1 MPKIEVKSDL
11 SGTVWKILVAPG
23 QKVSEGDTLILIESM
38 KMEVPIIADE
48 PGTVVEVR
56 FNEGDAVSRGQVAA
70 ILDV

>member
-1 MPKIEVKSDL
+1 MPQIEVKSDL

-48 PGTVVEVR
+48 PGTVVEVY
-56 FNEGDAVSRGQVAA
+56 FKEGDTVAKGQVAA